1 MSFIM
6 RPVRFASTGHLI
18 QGSGLFQGSSDFLD
32 FTPSSGSAE
41 TDFTLEMLVKLAK
54 INSGDWLFSV
64 DVSSNSFFFVYLNTD
79 GTIIIKNQTSG
90 STNWE
95 YTTIP
100 VFRDTSAWLHLVLSV
115 GTASNNVTLYANGV
129 LVPLTVNTNKAAA
142 ATCHINSAFSHE
154 IGDRS
159 NNSNSFDGYYARC
172 TGIMGT
178 TLTAASFGETT
189 RDGYWQIKDAS
200 ELTFGANGW
209 LLEGG
214 VNIAAGTDSS
224 YTEPTSYIP
233 VPVTFDGTNDYLTRG
248 AALTGEADGKNAILA
263 FWIKRN
269 GNAGSK
275 QNVFGNYNGYME
287 SYFHTDNTFNLLLHN
302 PGGTKITHI
311 KTSAILVDNNWH
323 HIMAS
328 VNGTT
333 QHLYLDGVSDSTS
346 SHNVDDVIDLTK
358 GGGDYWAIGSNA
370 EGSGAAKLHA
380 DIADMIFDDTYLDLS
395 NSSNRAKFIS
405 ATGEPVD
412 PGSDASTAIA
422 AGRPLVY
429 MNQNALASWHTNSGT
444 GGGYTENGA
453 LTAGPT
459 VRGTGANDFLP
470 VGTITATND
479 SPTNG
484 DA

>member
-1 MSFIM
+1 
-6 RPVRFASTGHLI
+6 
-18 QGSGLFQGSSDFLD
+18 
-32 FTPSSGSAE
+32 
-41 TDFTLEMLVKLAK
+41 
-54 INSGDWLFSV
+54 
-64 DVSSNSFFFVYLNTD
+64 
-79 GTIIIKNQTSG
+79 
-90 STNWE
+90 
-95 YTTIP
+95 
-100 VFRDTSAWLHLVLSV
+100 
-115 GTASNNVTLYANGV
+115 
-129 LVPLTVNTNKAAA
+129 
-142 ATCHINSAFSHE
+142 HE

-346 SHNVDDVIDLTK
+346 SHNVDDVID
-358 GGGDYWAIGSNA
+358 
-370 EGSGAAKLHA
+370 
-380 DIADMIFDDTYLDLS
+380 
-395 NSSNRAKFIS
+395 
-405 ATGEPVD
+405 
-412 PGSDASTAIA
+412 
-422 AGRPLVY
+422 
-429 MNQNALASWHTNSGT
+429 
-444 GGGYTENGA
+444 
-453 LTAGPT
+453 
-459 VRGTGANDFLP
+459 
-470 VGTITATND
+470 
-479 SPTNG
+479 
-484 DA
+484 

>member
-1 MSFIM
+1 
-6 RPVRFASTGHLI
+6 
-18 QGSGLFQGSSDFLD
+18 
-32 FTPSSGSAE
+32 
-41 TDFTLEMLVKLAK
+41 
-54 INSGDWLFSV
+54 
-64 DVSSNSFFFVYLNTD
+64 
-79 GTIIIKNQTSG
+79 
-90 STNWE
+90 
-95 YTTIP
+95 
-100 VFRDTSAWLHLVLSV
+100 
-115 GTASNNVTLYANGV
+115 
-129 LVPLTVNTNKAAA
+129 
-142 ATCHINSAFSHE
+142 
-154 IGDRS
+154 
-159 NNSNSFDGYYARC
+159 
-172 TGIMGT
+172 MGT

-346 SHNVDDVIDLTK
+346 SHNVDDVIDFTK